1 MLLPSRTV
9 CATRNWPDSGW
20 YEKSGAL
27 GLRFFCVL
35 FRVTEVISS
44 QASLLP
50 HLTALMRMY
59 SINVGA
65 GLPAMPDYLLVHGL
79 S

>member
-1 MLLPSRTV
+1 MPRQV
-9 CATRNWPDSGW
+9 
-20 YEKSGAL
+20 GAFVFDL
-27 GLRFFCVL
+27 GRLCFHTACFGLRFFCVF
-35 FRVTEVISS
+35 FRVTEVILS
-44 QASLLP
+44 QASQLP

-65 GLPAMPDYLLVHGL
+65 GLPAMADYLLVHGL